1 MAALQIHRTH
11 WDRIRMSNPFT
22 VKNGVLLAIMIGILI
37 AGTMT
42 IDNLKWISD
51 DGDYWVQLVIALMH
65 NLILAGLLFAFS
77 FGVYGRCVK
86 RIAPSSSAMGYAAV
100 SAGGNLLISF
110 VFTLSSRL
118 LRKVVFDDL
127 GIVDIF
133 DVTMINDMLLAIAV
147 MLISTLLCTLT
158 RRQQAVLENEKLQ
171 SEQLI
176 TRYETLEQQV
186 NPHFLFN
193 SLNTLGGLI
202 GVDDDKAS
210 HYLQQL
216 ASAYRYVMQQHE
228 NHTVTLGEE
237 MGFVDT
243 FFAMMQTRYGE
254 HLTME
259 CSIGD
264 ELIGYKVPPISLQ
277 LLIENAIKHNVV
289 SARHPLAIKIASV
302 EGPAIRVSNT
312 LQPKQVQHDEA
323 SSHVGLENLSLRY
336 QMLFHTDIVVNQ
348 TDTEFVVELPLIKN
362 AQI

>member
-1 MAALQIHRTH
+1 MAALPIHRAH
-11 WDRIRMSNPFT
+11 WEKLRITNPFT
-22 VKNGVLLAIMIGILI
+22 IKTGVLLAIMLGILI
-37 AGTMT
+37 AGTVT
-42 IDNLKWISD
+42 IDNLKWISA
-51 DGDYWVQLVIALMH
+51 DGNYWVQLVIALLH
-65 NLILAGLLFAFS
+65 NILLAGLLFAFC
-77 FGVYGRCVK
+77 FEVFGRCVK
-86 RIAPSSSAMGYAAV
+86 RISPSASALGYALTAA
-100 SAGGNLLISF
+100 AGSLVISF
-110 VFTLSSRL
+110 VFAILSRL
-118 LRKVVFDDL
+118 LRQMVFSDL
-127 GIVDIF
+127 GIVDVF
-133 DVTMINDMLLAIAV
+133 AVTMINDMLVAVAV
-147 MLISTLLCTLT
+147 MLISTLLSTIT
-158 RRQQAVLENEKLQ
+158 RRQQAVLENERLQ
-171 SEQLI
+171 SEQMI